1 MKVRLQTPP
10 AGPCAGF
17 RIVDLSTVVSGPMC
31 TMNLADLGADVIKIE
46 PPRGDTT
53 RLMGPPFRSGLSAFF
68 AQFNRNKRS
77 AVVDLKTADGVAV
90 VRRLA
95 DAADV
100 LVENFRPGVLD
111 RLGLDYATLAASNPR
126 LVYVSINGF
135 GSEGPYV
142 DRPAYDTVVQGLSG
156 MMPVQGGSGAPSLI
170 RSIVADKA
178 TALTA
183 TYGVLA
189 ALLGR
194 ERQGGRG
201 HRLEVPMLDA
211 YAAFMLPESLTPH
224 TFLPVDD
231 AMAAFDFGKAHR
243 TWAAADGHVVIMAI
257 EDRQFQGLCRVVGR
271 DDMIDDPRCASIMSR
286 MIFASELLPTLG
298 EALKHL
304 PVATLLE
311 RALEFGVPMAP
322 ANTVEDFLADPQV
335 AANRTVFAADDS
347 EGGQLRYLR
356 NPLRMPGDAP
366 ALYRTPPRLGEH
378 TDEILREAGYSADE
392 LADLRGRGV
401 VA

>member
-1 MKVRLQTPP
+1 MQVRVQTPP

-17 RIVDLSTVVSGPMC
+17 RVVDLSTVVSGPMC
-31 TMNLADLGADVIKIE
+31 TMNLADLGADVVKIE
-46 PPRGDTT
+46 PPRGDAT
-53 RLMGPPFRSGLSAFF
+53 RMMGPPFRGGLSAFF

-95 DAADV
+95 ERADV
-100 LVENFRPGVLD
+100 LVENFRPGVID
-111 RLGLDYATLAASNPR
+111 RLGLDYAGLAAANPQ
-126 LVYVSINGF
+126 LIYVSINGF

-142 DRPAYDTVVQGLSG
+142 DLPAYDTVVQGLSG
-156 MMPVQGGSGAPSLI
+156 MMPVQGGSGPPAMI
-170 RSIVADKA
+170 RSVVADKV

-211 YAAFMLPESLTPH
+211 YAAFMLPESMAPH
-224 TFLPVDD
+224 TFLPVDE
-231 AMAAFDFGKAHR
+231 AQTAFDFGKVHR
-243 TWAAADGHVVIMAI
+243 TWDAADGHVVIMAV
-257 EDRQFQGLCRVVGR
+257 EDHQFQGLCRVVGR
-271 DDMIDDPRCASIMSR
+271 EDMLDDPRCASIMSR
-286 MIFASELLPTLG
+286 MIFAAELFPTLA
-298 EALKHL
+298 EELAKF

-311 RALEFGVPMAP
+311 RAREFGVPMAP
-322 ANTVEDFLADPQV
+322 ANTVADFLADPQV
-335 AANRTVFAADDS
+335 ATNRTVFAADDP
-347 EGGQLRYLR
+347 EGGQVRYLR

-366 ALYRTPPRLGEH
+366 AFYRTPPRLGEH
-378 TDEILREAGYSADE
+378 TDEILREAGYTAGTI
-392 LADLRGRGV
+392 ADLRSRGV